1 MRNQAMLITYP
12 DSLGRN
18 LKGLKAALDA
28 HFSGAVSGVHIL
40 PPFPSSADRG
50 FAPKIYCEI
59 DPAFGDWEDMK
70 AIARDY
76 PLVLDFMV
84 NHISAQS
91 PWYLDFLDKKD
102 ASPYR
107 DMFIRYRDFWPGGE
121 PTQAQVD
128 AIYKRKPRAPY
139 VLANFRDGTQ
149 EKVWCTFSDEQIDI
163 NCESEGGR
171 RFIRD
176 SLRFLAEQGVSMIR
190 LDAFAYAVKRAG
202 GSCFFEEP
210 GVWNLLNECREILAP
225 WGTEILPEIHEHYT
239 IQQKLTVKGYPVY
252 DFALP
257 LLLLNAIYF
266 GDARYLPNWLAICP
280 RRQYTTLDTHDGIG
294 VVDVRGLMPDGEI
307 DRTKDHLFDF
317 GANVKR
323 VYNTAA
329 YNNLDIYQVN
339 CTYYSALGEDDEKYL
354 LARAV
359 QVFAPGIPQIYYVG
373 LLAGRN
379 DLALL
384 EKTKTGRDINRHHY
398 SLDEVAREVERPV
411 VKRLLALLRFRNTC
425 QAFDGEFSVAAGGPG
440 ELALIWKNGGETAE
454 LHAHFKDGGFEIL
467 KNGERVSPDAG
478 GA

>member
-1 MRNQAMLITYP
+1 MKNQAMLITYP
-12 DSLGRN
+12 DSLGQN
-18 LKGLKAALDA
+18 LRQLKAALDA

-40 PPFPSSADRG
+40 PPYPSSADRG
-50 FAPKIYCEI
+50 FAPTSYREV
-59 DPAFGDWEDMK
+59 DPAFGDWADVR

-76 PLVLDFMV
+76 PLTLDFMI
-84 NHISAQS
+84 NHISAHS

-102 ASPYR
+102 ASPFR

-128 AIYKRKPRAPY
+128 AIYKRRPRAPY
-139 VLANFRDGTQ
+139 ALARFRDGTV
-149 EKVWCTFSDEQIDI
+149 EKVWCTFSDEQIDL

-176 SLRFLAEQGVSMIR
+176 SLRFLAGQGAAMIR

-210 GVWNLLNECREILAP
+210 GVWNLLEECRAILAP
-225 WGTEILPEIHEHYT
+225 QGTEILPEIHEHYT
-239 IQQKLTVKGYPVY
+239 IQQKLVERGYPVY

-257 LLLLNAIYF
+257 MLLLNAIYF
-266 GDARYLPNWLAICP
+266 GNAEYLGHWLEICP
-280 RRQYTTLDTHDGIG
+280 RQQYTTLDTHDGIG

-307 DRTKDHLFDF
+307 DRTKDHLFAF

-329 YNNLDIYQVN
+329 YNNLDIYQIN

-379 DLALL
+379 DLARV
-384 EKTKTGRDINRHHY
+384 ERTRTGRDINRHGY
-398 SLDEVAREVERPV
+398 TLDEVARAVRRPV
-411 VKRLLALLRFRNTC
+411 VRRLTALLRFRNAC
-425 QAFDGEFSVAAGGPG
+425 PAFDGEFGVEGNVPG
-440 ELALIWKNGGETAE
+440 ALTLTWINGDETAR
-454 LHAHFKDGGFEIL
+454 LRADFKAGTFAIEQ
-467 KNGERVSPDAG
+467 NGRAVSLDA
-478 GA
+478 